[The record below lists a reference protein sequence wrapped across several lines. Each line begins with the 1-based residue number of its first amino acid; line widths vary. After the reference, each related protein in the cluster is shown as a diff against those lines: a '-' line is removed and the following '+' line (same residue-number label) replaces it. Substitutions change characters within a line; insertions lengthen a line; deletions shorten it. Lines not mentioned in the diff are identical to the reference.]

1 MDLDPSEMLIFRPD
15 LNVTK
20 HCHVF
25 QIHLGESP
33 IRVGIQELLFHNI
46 KKMPHFTNNKTKCD
60 ASNDSTLGCDKINSL
75 FI

>member
-33 IRVGIQELLFHNI
+33 IRVGNQDNI